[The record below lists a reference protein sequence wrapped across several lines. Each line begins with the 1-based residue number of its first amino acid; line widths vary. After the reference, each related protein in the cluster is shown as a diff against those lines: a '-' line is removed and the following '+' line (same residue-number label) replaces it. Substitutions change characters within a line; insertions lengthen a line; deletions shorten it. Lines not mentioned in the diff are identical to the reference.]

1 MDAKHLREQSDDL
14 FKKRLS
20 LILLWQEI
28 AENFYPERAD
38 FTTRRSLGTDF
49 AGNLS
54 TSYPIMCRRDL
65 GDQFGAMLRP
75 TEKQWFHMKPIDTR
89 IEDNDSQRWLEWA
102 QTVQRRAMYD
112 PGAMLT
118 RATKEGDHD
127 FAAFGQ
133 NVISIQLN
141 RTADGL
147 LYRCWHLRDVAWQE
161 NEDGKV
167 ASVFRKWKPK
177 AQELQRLFPGKLDP
191 KFDEIVRKR
200 PFEEVDCLHMMVEA
214 DLYSDDAKGKPWWSI
229 YYDCLHD
236 KVIEAVAVWNKQY
249 IIPRWQTVS
258 GSQYAYS
265 PATVAA
271 LPDARLIQAMTSTL
285 LQAGEKIVNPP
296 MVAQQSVV
304 KSDVSI
310 YPGGITWVDHDY
322 DERLGDAL
330 RPLTTDHKGVPLS
343 REMQQDTRAMIMQ
356 AFYLNKLSLP
366 QRGPQMTAYEIGQR
380 VQEYIRGAMPIFEP
394 MEADY
399 NGALC
404 EETFDLMLRNGAFGS
419 PDMMPRALAKADIQF
434 RFESP
439 LHDAI
444 EQQKGQKF
452 VEMRSYLAEAMALDQ
467 SVLALPDIKTALRDV
482 LSGIGVPA
490 RWIRNEADVQAMEE
504 QQQQLQETQQILQT
518 MQQAADV
525 AATSGVDQ
533 EAVV

>member
-177 AQELQRLFPGKLDP
+177 AQD
-191 KFDEIVRKR
+191 
-200 PFEEVDCLHMMVEA
+200 
-214 DLYSDDAKGKPWWSI
+214 
-229 YYDCLHD
+229 
-236 KVIEAVAVWNKQY
+236 
-249 IIPRWQTVS
+249 
-258 GSQYAYS
+258 
-265 PATVAA
+265 
-271 LPDARLIQAMTSTL
+271 
-285 LQAGEKIVNPP
+285 
-296 MVAQQSVV
+296 
-304 KSDVSI
+304 
-310 YPGGITWVDHDY
+310 
-322 DERLGDAL
+322 
-330 RPLTTDHKGVPLS
+330 
-343 REMQQDTRAMIMQ
+343 
-356 AFYLNKLSLP
+356 
-366 QRGPQMTAYEIGQR
+366 
-380 VQEYIRGAMPIFEP
+380 
-394 MEADY
+394 
-399 NGALC
+399 
-404 EETFDLMLRNGAFGS
+404 
-419 PDMMPRALAKADIQF
+419 
-434 RFESP
+434 
-439 LHDAI
+439 
-444 EQQKGQKF
+444 
-452 VEMRSYLAEAMALDQ
+452 
-467 SVLALPDIKTALRDV
+467 
-482 LSGIGVPA
+482 
-490 RWIRNEADVQAMEE
+490 
-504 QQQQLQETQQILQT
+504 
-518 MQQAADV
+518 
-525 AATSGVDQ
+525 
-533 EAVV
+533 